1 MLGLLLGLLG
11 LLRGLLGLLL
21 SPLLGLLGLVGLLLE
36 LVKLLLE
43 LVKLL
48 LVVCCCDWLDRLTVC
63 LANSLRR
70 YLKLDFPKNRW
81 RVVSL

>member
-21 SPLLGLLGLVGLLLE
+21 SPLLGLLGLVG
-36 LVKLLLE
+36 LLLE